1 MATILDPTALGPS
14 GRVFDGSDVSATI
27 NGKPAPANC
36 IRSLAPGLSVEGVE
50 YVYALGARL
59 PFAKTKGVVKP
70 NEFTIQAFAGVS
82 NRLLQTIDSGGYW
95 LDVPCDWIITYD
107 EASSPG
113 IALMASA
120 LKLPTASITIEGF
133 TVTGVSDTIEVG
145 GGVLVTEIKGMPLRV
160 RMGGMAGAAK

>member
-1 MATILDPTALGPS
+1 MATILDPTALGPQ
-14 GRVFDGSDVSATI
+14 GRVFDGSDVSVTI

-36 IRSLAPGLSVEGVE
+36 IRSLAPGLSVEGIE

-59 PFAKTKGVVKP
+59 PFAKTKGVIKP
-70 NEFTIQAFAGVS
+70 NELTIQAFAGVS
-82 NRLLQTIDSGGYW
+82 NRLLQVIDPGGYW
-95 LDVPCDWIITYD
+95 LDNTSDWVISYD

-113 IALMASA
+113 IALLSSF
-120 LKLPTASITIEGF
+120 LKLPTSSITIEGF
-133 TVTGVSDTIEVG
+133 TITGVSDTIEVG

>member
-1 MATILDPTALGPS
+1 MATILDPTALGPL

-27 NGKPAPANC
+27 NGKPAPSNC
-36 IRSLAPGLSVEGVE
+36 IRSLAPGIAVEGIE

-59 PFAKTKGVVKP
+59 PFAKTKGVIKP
-70 NEFTIQAFAGVS
+70 NELTIQAFAGVS
-82 NRLLQTIDSGGYW
+82 NRLLQMIDPAGYW
-95 LDVPCDWIITYD
+95 LDNNSDWVISYD
-107 EASSPG
+107 EASNPG
-113 IALMASA
+113 FSLLASA
-120 LKLPTASITIEGF
+120 LKLPTFSITIEGF